1 MKASVPFEKHHLEF
15 LSDPE
20 RAQAYLEVALEEYA
34 TDQNTSALLLALKD
48 IAAAQG
54 GLGKLAQQTNLNRAH
69 IYKALS
75 REGNPRLNTLEKI
88 LNSLGFRLSIEPLG
102 REKQKA

>member
-1 MKASVPFEKHHLEF
+1 MKASIPFEKHHREF
-15 LSDPE
+15 LRDPE
-20 RAQAYLEVALEEYA
+20 RAQAYLEVALEAYG

-48 IAAAQG
+48 IADSQG
-54 GLGKLAQQTNLNRAH
+54 GLGKLAQRTNLNRTH

-75 REGNPRLNTLEKI
+75 SEGNPRLDTLEKI

-102 REKQKA
+102 PEKQKA

>member
-1 MKASVPFEKHHLEF
+1 MKASVPFEKHHLDF

-34 TDQNTSALLLALKD
+34 IDQNTSALLLALKD

-75 REGNPRLNTLEKI
+75 REGNPRLDTLEKI
-88 LNSLGFRLSIEPLG
+88 LNSLGFRLSIEPLA

>member
-1 MKASVPFEKHHLEF
+1 MKASTPFEKHHREF
-15 LSDPE
+15 LSDPG

-48 IAAAQG
+48 IAVAQG
-54 GLGKLAQQTNLNRAH
+54 GLGKLAQQANLNRAH
-69 IYKALS
+69 IYKALA
-75 REGNPRLNTLEKI
+75 RGGNPRLDTLKKI

-102 REKQKA
+102 REQQKA

>member
-1 MKASVPFEKHHLEF
+1 MKASIPFEKHHLEF

-20 RAQAYLEVALEEYA
+20 RAQAYLELAIEEYA

-48 IAAAQG
+48 IATAQG

-75 REGNPRLNTLEKI
+75 REGNPRLDTLGKI
-88 LNSLGFRLSIEPLG
+88 LNSLGFRLSIEPLE
-102 REKQKA
+102 REQQKA

>member
-20 RAQAYLEVALEEYA
+20 RAHAYLEVALEEYA

-54 GLGKLAQQTNLNRAH
+54 GLGKLA
-69 IYKALS
+69 S
-75 REGNPRLNTLEKI
+75 RPI
-88 LNSLGFRLSIEPLG
+88 
-102 REKQKA
+102 

>member
-1 MKASVPFEKHHLEF
+1 MKASISFEKHHLEF
-15 LSDPE
+15 LRDPE

-34 TDQNTSALLLALKD
+34 TDHNTSALLLALKD

-75 REGNPRLNTLEKI
+75 REGNPRLDTLEKI
-88 LNSLGFRLSIEPLG
+88 LNSLGFRLSIEPLV